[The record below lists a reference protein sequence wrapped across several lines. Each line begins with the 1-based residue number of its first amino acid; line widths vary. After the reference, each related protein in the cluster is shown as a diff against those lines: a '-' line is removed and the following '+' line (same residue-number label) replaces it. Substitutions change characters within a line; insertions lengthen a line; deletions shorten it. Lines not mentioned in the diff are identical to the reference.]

1 MPDAP
6 VVLIIEDEPDL
17 ADLYAEWLG
26 DDYVVR
32 TATDGETALWH
43 FDESVD
49 VVLLDRRL
57 PDMSGEELLG
67 QLKESGVECQFAMLT
82 GVEPGFEIL
91 KLDIDEYVR
100 KPIERGELRE
110 LVDRLEERKAVE
122 EAISSYLALL
132 SKKRALESEY
142 DAAELDSE
150 PSYRSLTSEIVTRR
164 RQIESLLN
172 QLDESGVAVTDV
184 SDVDTD
190 DEREIGRTP
199 VYKRRPKEFYGLW
212 LLAALT
218 YGAGDIVSTVYA
230 VFLVPGIEE
239 ANPIVDALL
248 QNFGVSG
255 FLLFKLFVFFVLI
268 SISVQGARTE
278 DRFSYY
284 WPPALATLLG
294 AGLTLWNLS
303 LIF

>member
-6 VVLIIEDEPDL
+6 VVLIIDDEPDL

-26 DDYVVR
+26 GGYTVR
-32 TATDGETALWH
+32 TASDGETALRH
-43 FDESVD
+43 FDDAVE
-49 VVLLDRRL
+49 VVLLDRQL
-57 PDMSGEELLG
+57 PDTSGEELLG
-67 QLKESGVECQFAMLT
+67 QLKDAGVECQFAMLT

-100 KPIERGELRE
+100 KPIEGAELRE
-110 LVDRLEERKAVE
+110 LVDRLEERNAVE
-122 EAISSYLALL
+122 EAIGSYLALL

-150 PSYRSLTSEIVTRR
+150 PSYRSLTGEIITRR
-164 RQIESLLN
+164 RQIESLLT
-172 QLDESGVAVTDV
+172 QLDESGVAVTDG
-184 SDVDTD
+184 DADGGPATD
-190 DEREIGRTP
+190 RTP
-199 VYKRRPKEFYGLW
+199 IYKRQPRRFYGLW

>member
-26 DDYVVR
+26 DDYAVR

-67 QLKESGVECQFAMLT
+67 HLKESGIECQYAMLT

-100 KPIERGELRE
+100 KPIERAELRE

-122 EAISSYLALL
+122 GAISSYLALL

-150 PSYRSLTSEIVTRR
+150 PSYRSLTSEIITRR
-164 RQIESLLN
+164 RQIESLLT
-172 QLDESGVAVTDV
+172 QLDESGVAVTDA
-184 SDVDTD
+184 DADGELETD
-190 DEREIGRTP
+190 RTP
-199 VYKRRPKEFYGLW
+199 IYKRQPRGFYGLW

-218 YGAGDIVSTVYA
+218 YGVGDILSTVYA
-230 VFLVPGIEE
+230 VFMVPGVDE

-248 QNFGVSG
+248 ANVGIGG
-255 FLLFKLFVFFVLI
+255 FLLFKLLVFLVLI
-268 SISVQGARTE
+268 SISVQGARTD

-284 WPPALATLLG
+284 WPPILATALG
-294 AGLTLWNLS
+294 IGLTVWNLS
-303 LIF
+303 LII